1 MKKNR
6 VKGWHG
12 LAVVALLFCT
22 SCLGPNH
29 ATGHLFKWN
38 NTLFENKWGN
48 EAVFFFA
55 LPVYALFSIGDVLI
69 FNSIQWW
76 SGNNPISRPETD
88 VKATV

>member
-1 MKKNR
+1 MKQNR

-12 LAVVALLFCT
+12 LAVIALLFCT

-38 NTLFENKWGN
+38 NEIDGKWGN
-48 EAVFFFA
+48 EIAFIFL
-55 LPVYALFSIGDVLI
+55 LPVYAIFGVGDVII

-88 VKATV
+88 VQVQI